1 MIGKLKI
8 LLHTNTKKMSN
19 QGNLLKGIVKCS
31 GWFSVGICKYKLG
44 YESHNLLWI
53 WVLSLVENSFKK
65 NPFQDLVASLKAV
78 ISTNERTLIITGH
91 VIYDQNYT
99 YKFQL
104 KTTQVWLD
112 LFNLSLL
119 NQVH

>member
-1 MIGKLKI
+1 M
-8 LLHTNTKKMSN
+8 
-19 QGNLLKGIVKCS
+19 
-31 GWFSVGICKYKLG
+31 
-44 YESHNLLWI
+44 
-53 WVLSLVENSFKK
+53 LSLVETSFKK

-78 ISTNERTLIITGH
+78 ISTNERTPTITGH
-91 VIYDQNYT
+91 VIYNLNYT

-119 NQVH
+119 DQVY